1 MGSILVKSPRLT
13 IFAQHQPV
21 AVHSVNPDANIGKGP
36 EAKGLLHYSSVTS
49 ITMNGVA
56 LDEKTVA
63 PMLEIAKH
71 IMLSRAAHQRQ
82 RARETDIL
90 GVRISSTPLAEQ
102 VASFAALL
110 TCRQE
115 EA

>member
-21 AVHSVNPDANIGKGP
+21 TVHSVNPDADIGKGP

-63 PMLEIAKH
+63 LMLEVAKH
-71 IMLSRAAHQRQ
+71 LSLGRAPQQRQ
-82 RARETDIL
+82 RTREADIT
-90 GVRISSTPLAEQ
+90 GV
-102 VASFAALL
+102 
-110 TCRQE
+110 
-115 EA
+115 